1 MPEDLPSKVRS
12 VRQERAIRRD
22 LSSDEIRAVLENAS
36 DEWKGLVAC
45 GLYSGLRLGDIVRL
59 RWANVDLVRGEIRVV
74 AGKTEAPLVLP
85 IAGPLHR
92 FFEALPSTDDPQAL
106 IFPRAAGVVEK
117 NKGRVAVLSAE
128 FHEMLA
134 TAGIIDP
141 RAEDHKAHKKGRAG
155 RRERNPVSFHSLR
168 HSFVSLLKNAGAPQL
183 VAEALAGHSSAAISK
198 VYSHAG
204 DENTR
209 RAVGAL
215 PDVLAPKPKPK

>member
-1 MPEDLPSKVRS
+1 MPEDILSKVRS

-74 AGKTEAPLVLP
+74 AGKTDAPLVLP
-85 IAGPLHR
+85 VAEPLRR
-92 FFEALPSTDDPQAL
+92 FFEALPSSDDPQAH

-117 NKGRVAVLSAE
+117 NKGRVAVLSGE

-134 TAGIIDP
+134 TAGIVDP
-141 RAEDHKAHKKGRAG
+141 RVEDHKAHKKGRAG

-183 VAEALAGHSSAAISK
+183 VAEALAGHSSAAISRM
-198 VYSHAG
+198 YSHAG

-215 PDVLAPKPKPK
+215 PDVFAPKRK